1 MATGRTY
8 SYIVKSASGIGLTPW
23 IQIATPSATAIELL
37 RVEIGEE
44 DSTTSQ
50 METLELTRR
59 TTNSTLPNVAERVPL
74 NPNDPGTLLAGTSI
88 TNAIGIATGTG
99 SFGASIMRW
108 NFNVLNGLLYVP
120 VPEERPVLAP
130 TNFYTFQFTASPA
143 ANTWSGHIIYREMT

>member
-1 MATGRTY
+1 MVN
-8 SYIVKSASGIGLTPW
+8 SVSGVGVTPW

-50 METLELTRR
+50 QETILLERR
-59 TTNSTLPNVAERVPL
+59 TTNSTLPNVAERNPL

-130 TNFYTFQFTASPA
+130 SNFYTFTFGASPA
-143 ANTWSGHIIYREMT
+143 ANVWSGHIIYREIT

>member
-8 SYIVKSASGIGLTPW
+8 SYIIKSASGIGLTPW

-37 RVEIGEE
+37 RIEIGEE

-50 METLELTRR
+50 QETLEMTRR

-99 SFGASIMRW
+99 SFGGSMMRW
-108 NFNVLNGLLYVP
+108 NFNVLNGLLYLP

-143 ANTWSGHIIYREMT
+143 ANTWSGHIIYREIT

>member
-8 SYIVKSASGIGLTPW
+8 SYIVKSASGIGLTHW
-23 IQIATPSATAIELL
+23 IQIATPSATSIELL
-37 RVEIGEE
+37 RVEIGIE

-50 METLELTRR
+50 QETLELTRR
-59 TTNSTLPNVAERVPL
+59 TTNSTLPNVSERTPL
-74 NPNDPGTLLAGTSI
+74 NPNDPITQLAGTSI

-120 VPEERPVLAP
+120 VPEERVLLANS
-130 TNFYTFQFTASPA
+130 NFYTFQFTASPA
-143 ANTWSGHIIYREMT
+143 DNIWSGHIIYRELT